1 MRSMEDHQQRVSS
14 CAWSGSVVAS
24 GSKDKQIFVRDVRA
38 QSSYIRH
45 LQAHRQEV
53 CGLRWSPHDEK
64 MLASGG
70 NDNKLMIWDI
80 GQAGSQGDQPLQ
92 RFGQH

>member
-1 MRSMEDHQQRVSS
+1 MGGHTHRVSA
-14 CAWSGSVVAS
+14 CAWSNSLVAT
-24 GSKDKQIFVRDVRA
+24 GSKDKKIFVRDVRA
-38 QSSYIRH
+38 QSSFIRH

-53 CGLRWSPHDEK
+53 CGLRWSPHDDQ

-70 NDNKLMIWDI
+70 NDNKLMIWNV
-80 GQAGSQGDQPLQ
+80 GQGNGEQPLA